1 MPDIPTP
8 DTPTSDTPAPD
19 CIFCRIVA
27 GELPSDEVLST
38 DATYAFRDIKPAL
51 PVHVLVVPREHI
63 VSADTVGPAHA
74 GLLAEMMDTAQKVA
88 RREGLAER
96 GYRLVFNVGDD
107 AQNSVAHLHMHLVG
121 GRPMEW
127 PPG

>member
-1 MPDIPTP
+1 M
-8 DTPTSDTPAPD
+8 SE

-27 GELPSDEVLST
+27 GELPSEEVAT
-38 DATYAFRDIKPAL
+38 TERTYAFRDIKPAL

-63 VSADTVGPAHA
+63 ESAATVTADHA
-74 GLLAEMMDTAQKVA
+74 DVLAEMMTTAQEVA
-88 RREGLAER
+88 RAQGLAER

-107 AQNSVAHLHMHLVG
+107 AQNSVPHLHMHVVG
-121 GRPMEW
+121 GRAMEW

>member
-1 MPDIPTP
+1 MN
-8 DTPTSDTPAPD
+8 D

-27 GELPSDEVLST
+27 GELPSEEVAST
-38 DATYAFRDIKPAL
+38 ERTFAFRDVKPAL

-63 VSADTVGPAHA
+63 VSADTVAPEHA
-74 GLLAEMMDTAQKVA
+74 DLLAEMMDTAQRVA
-88 RREGLAER
+88 RSEGLTDR
-96 GYRLVFNVGDD
+96 GYRLVFNVGED

>member
-1 MPDIPTP
+1 M
-8 DTPTSDTPAPD
+8 SD
-19 CIFCRIVA
+19 CLFCRIVA
-27 GELPSDEVLST
+27 GELPSDEVAST
-38 DATYAFRDIKPAL
+38 ERTYAFRDIKPAL

-63 VSADTVGPAHA
+63 TSADTVTPEHG
-74 GLLAEMMDTAQKVA
+74 GLLAEMMTTAQHVA
-88 RREGLAER
+88 RKEGLAER

-107 AQNSVAHLHMHLVG
+107 AQNSVAHLHMHVVG

>member
-1 MPDIPTP
+1 M
-8 DTPTSDTPAPD
+8 SN
-19 CIFCRIVA
+19 CLFCRIVA
-27 GELPSDEVLST
+27 GDLPSEEVAST
-38 DATYAFRDIKPAL
+38 ERTYAFRDIKPAL

-63 VSADTVGPAHA
+63 VSADTLTADDA
-74 GLLAEMMDTAQKVA
+74 GILAEMMATAQGVA
-88 RREGLAER
+88 RSEGLAER

-107 AQNSVAHLHMHLVG
+107 AQNSVAHLHMHIVG

>member
-1 MPDIPTP
+1 M
-8 DTPTSDTPAPD
+8 SDGGD

-27 GELPSDEVLST
+27 GELPSDEVASSDL
-38 DATYAFRDIKPAL
+38 TYAFRDVEPVL
-51 PVHVLVVPREHI
+51 PSHVLVVPREHI
-63 VSADTVGPAHA
+63 TSAATVGPEHA
-74 GLLAEMMDTAQKVA
+74 GVLAEMMVTAQRVA
-88 RREGLAER
+88 AEEGLSDR

-107 AQNSVAHLHMHLVG
+107 ARNSVAHLHLHVLG

>member
-1 MPDIPTP
+1 M
-8 DTPTSDTPAPD
+8 SD

-27 GELPSDEVLST
+27 GELPSEKVASSER
-38 DATYAFRDIKPAL
+38 TYAFRDIKPAL

-63 VSADTVGPAHA
+63 VSADTVTPTHA
-74 GLLAEMMDTAQKVA
+74 DLLAEMMDTAQQVA
-88 RREGLAER
+88 RSEGLAER
-96 GYRLVFNVGDD
+96 GYRLVFNVGED

>member
-1 MPDIPTP
+1 M
-8 DTPTSDTPAPD
+8 SE

-27 GELPSDEVLST
+27 GELPSEEVAST
-38 DATYAFRDIKPAL
+38 ERTYAFRDVKPAL

-63 VSADTVGPAHA
+63 VSADTVTTEHA
-74 GLLAEMMDTAQKVA
+74 GLLAEMMDTAQRVA
-88 RREGLAER
+88 RDEGLTDR
-96 GYRLVFNVGDD
+96 GYRLVFNVGED

>member
-1 MPDIPTP
+1 MDV
-8 DTPTSDTPAPD
+8 

-27 GELPSDEVLST
+27 GDLPSTEVAST
-38 DATYAFRDIKPAL
+38 ERTYAFRDSNPAL

-63 VSADTVGPAHA
+63 VSADTVTADHA
-74 GLLAEMMDTAQKVA
+74 DVLAEMMGTAQRVA
-88 RREGLAER
+88 RSEDLAGR

-107 AQNSVAHLHMHLVG
+107 AANSVAHLHMHLVG
-121 GRPMEW
+121 GRPMDW